1 MSVQGLTGGGRIPQP
16 GEISLAHKGVL
27 FLDELPEFARET
39 VEALRQPLEEGAV
52 HLVRLG
58 GSYVYPADF
67 MLAAA
72 MNPCPCGYYPDMQ
85 KCRCTQTAIHRYLE
99 RISQPILDRID
110 ICGGAGA
117 DIRGINRTAKEE
129 TSAAIQKRV
138 AVAQDIQ
145 REHYGRKDF
154 RITARYLPRR
164 SGSIVLLTRSRSS
177 IWKRSTESCSLP
189 QDLTISFCGW
199 HARWRIWT
207 AEAGFATGIWRRQS
221 ATEALTESSGR

>member
-1 MSVQGLTGGGRIPQP
+1 MPGRRSAYAAPVP
-16 GEISLAHKGVL
+16 GAASHRECAGAYGRRKNPAAGEISLAHKGVL

-67 MLAAA
+67 MLVAA

-110 ICGGAGA
+110 ICVEAPALTFGELTGQQ
-117 DIRGINRTAKEE
+117 KEE
-129 TSAAIQKRV
+129 TSAANSEARGGGTGHSTG
-138 AVAQDIQ
+138 ALP
-145 REHYGRKDF
+145 EGRIFVQQPD
-154 RITARYLPRR
+154 TCHEDP
-164 SGSIVLLTRSRSS
+164 GVL
-177 IWKRSTESCSLP
+177 CS
-189 QDLTISFCGW
+189 
-199 HARWRIWT
+199 
-207 AEAGFATGIWRRQS
+207 
-221 ATEALTESSGR
+221 